1 MKKIYLGI
9 CMLLSLAASAQ
20 DGNDDG
26 DKDQSWKT
34 EYRAEATKIN
44 DLVNTKLDVRFDYSK
59 SWMYGKAWLTLHPH
73 FYPTDSLRLDA
84 KGMDIKEISMMKEG
98 KNIPLKYRYDSLN
111 LFITLDR
118 TYKGGENYT
127 IYINY
132 IARPNEYE
140 NASYHHG
147 GSAAISDDKGLYFIN
162 PLGEEKDKP
171 TQIWTQGETESNS
184 VWMPTIDKPNQ
195 KSTQEIAMTVP
206 DKYVTLSNGLMIS
219 SKKNTDGTRT
229 DTWKLDLPFAPY
241 LFFMGVGDYAIVK
254 DSYEGKDVNYYVEK
268 PYASVAKKIFGL
280 TPEMIG
286 FYSQVLGVDYPW
298 PKYDQITGCD
308 YVSGAMENVTATLHR
323 RELQQ
328 NARQLVDENHFED
341 YVAHELFHQW
351 FGDLVTCE
359 SWSNIT
365 VNESFADFSEQL
377 WFEHKWGKDRGDE
390 HGYQAMQEYL
400 QSGEYNKDL
409 VRFYYKDKEDVF
421 DGVSYAK
428 GGRILNMLRNYL
440 GDSAFFKSLNLYL
453 NTNKFKTGEA
463 QQLRLAFEAVTGQ
476 DLNWYWNQWYYGS
489 GNPVLKID
497 YNYDDAAGK
506 ATVIV
511 QQKQTGDKIFKLPFA
526 IDVYNG
532 ANKTRYKVWAQNKID
547 TFTFN
552 YTKRP
557 DLINVDGDKI
567 LLCEKTDN
575 KTADNFIAQI
585 KYAPLY
591 LDRREALTYF
601 AKKHMK
607 ELAIGLTDKYSGI
620 RSFTLDKL
628 RNDSTLLTSDVLST
642 VEKIATADPD
652 KRTQAKA
659 LEILADRKDAKYKP
673 WFVKYVS
680 DSSYSVSG
688 AALEGLSDLDSAGAY
703 ALAKKYSSDAKGKLE
718 DVTNKVIADN
728 ASESDFDFIAD
739 NYKNAP
745 LSQEKLQTATPGFCN
760 YLSRIKDPSKVK
772 KGVDLVLDFRS
783 KIPEQYKGFTEPVF
797 KNLLSKVAAAHSDI
811 ADYINNALK

>member
-1 MKKIYLGI
+1 MKKICFNLM
-9 CMLLSLAASAQ
+9 MLVSLSASAKQ
-20 DGNDDG
+20 MNGG
-26 DKDQSWKT
+26 DQSWKKD
-34 EYRAEATKIN
+34 YRAEATKIN
-44 DLVNTKLDVRFDYSK
+44 DLVNTRLDVKFDYSK
-59 SWMYGKAWLTLHPH
+59 SWMYGKAWLTLHPQ
-73 FYPTDSLRLDA
+73 FYPTDSLKLDA
-84 KGMDIKEISMMKEG
+84 KGMAIKEISMVKNG
-98 KNIPLKYRYDSLN
+98 KDIPLKYRYDSLN

-127 IYINY
+127 IYIDY
-132 IARPNEYE
+132 ISRPDEYE

-147 GSAAISDDKGLYFIN
+147 GSLAINDDKGLYFIN

-195 KSTQEIAMTVP
+195 KSTQEISMTVP

-268 PYASVAKKIFGL
+268 PYASVARKIFGL

-286 FYSQVLGVDYPW
+286 FYSKVLGVDYPW
-298 PKYDQITGCD
+298 PKYDQMTARD
-308 YVSGAMENVTATLHR
+308 YVSGAMENVSATLHTDA
-323 RELQQ
+323 LQQ
-328 NARQLVDENHFED
+328 NERQLTDENNYED

-390 HGYQAMQEYL
+390 HGFEGLQKYL
-400 QSGEYNKDL
+400 QGGGYNKDL
-409 VRFYYKDKEDVF
+409 VRFYYRDKEDVF
-421 DGVSYAK
+421 DAVSYEK

-453 NTNKFKTGEA
+453 TTNKFKTGEA

-489 GNPVLKID
+489 GNPVLNIS
-497 YNYDDAAGK
+497 YVYDDAAGK
-506 ATVIV
+506 ASVIV
-511 QQKQTGDKIFKLPFA
+511 EQKQTGDKIFKLPFA
-526 IDVYNG
+526 IDIYNV

-552 YTKRP
+552 YTKHP

-575 KTADNFIAQI
+575 KTADNYIAQI

-607 ELAIGLTDKYSGI
+607 ELAAGLNDKYAGL

-628 RNDSTLLTSDVLST
+628 KTDSSLWNADILKT
-642 VEKIATADPD
+642 VETIANTEPD
-652 KRTQAKA
+652 RKTKAKA
-659 LEILADRKDAKYKP
+659 IELLSATKDPKYKAL
-673 WFVKYVS
+673 FAKYVS

-688 AALEGLSDLDSAGAY
+688 AALEGLNNLDPVNAY
-703 ALAKKYSSDAKGKLE
+703 ALAKKYNSDAKGKLE
-718 DVTNKVIADN
+718 DVISNVIADN
-728 ASESDFDFIAD
+728 GSESDFDFIAG
-739 NYKNAP
+739 NYEDEP
-745 LSQEKLQTATPGFCN
+745 VSREKMQTATPTFCN
-760 YLSRIKDPSKVK
+760 YLSKLNDINKIK
-772 KGVDLVLDFRS
+772 KGVDLVIAFKNEMPS
-783 KIPEQYKGFTEPVF
+783 TYKNFTDPVF
-797 KNLLSKVAAAHSDI
+797 KTCLTKISNAKGGEV